1 VVFKL
6 VLINLVHVF
15 HCAAVNALFSV
26 QVFHLL
32 QVKLVAML
40 YYVNNF
46 RLKLQ
51 VVDQRIFFEK
61 ILVKRWRKRLNWL
74 RKCME
79 RILPFVFV
87 LLCRLR

>member
-1 VVFKL
+1 MASKL
-6 VLINLVHVF
+6 VLIILVHVF

-40 YYVNNF
+40 YYVNYF

-51 VVDQRIFFEK
+51 IVDQRMLFEK
-61 ILVKRWRKRLNWL
+61 VLVKRWIKRLNWL
-74 RKCME
+74 
-79 RILPFVFV
+79 
-87 LLCRLR
+87 